1 MVSAVAGVPLNYA
14 GGRDQVDKDVLDAYP
29 DKEAGS
35 VLRRVP
41 GVYFIPENG
50 NDARIHI
57 GLRGNDPRRSGLTA
71 VLVDGIPVAEAPY
84 GNTDI
89 DGLPIALE
97 RVDRVDVI
105 RGGASVRYGPNAAG
119 GVVNFLTADVPL
131 TPQMTTGFRVG
142 SFGERSMWTSVGGT
156 YGRLGALVNGVYKE
170 GDGFRERGDYSDRDG
185 SIKLR
190 YALSDTEA
198 LQAYFSRFSE
208 PHANQSGGL
217 SQADYDA
224 DPWQSTRQDNFFRF
238 DTNRYV
244 VQYERQID
252 EDTRFELRT
261 WLQEGTRILA
271 DVRPVLAP
279 YTQARAQNS
288 AFSSKAIEALYG
300 WSDEIGGLQH
310 TFFHSARYLQETNDE
325 LYTRS
330 DLLTGAPLD
339 PDLNANFEGRA
350 FALFNEDRIALN
362 DQLDWALGFRVESIG
377 MSGVS
382 NEDQNQIFKN
392 YDVFLPETSL
402 TWQLQP
408 ETAVYA
414 SYQQTFYPP
423 QYETGFDPAS
433 VLYAPIDPES
443 ADAYELGLRSREIDG
458 LEATLAAFYTHYADK
473 IDFLNTPDGKVPIN
487 SGNARSVGVEAS
499 LSYDLGVP
507 FAALEGLS
515 TYATLTEQSSKITS
529 GDNDGNDTPDAPRHL
544 ASWGLLYQHFA
555 SGLWGRLGG
564 SYSSSSFRDAANTP
578 VGTADG
584 LNGPVP
590 AFTLWDAA
598 VGWRERAD
606 GSGFSVAVGVTN
618 ALDEDYFRRFATGIY
633 PGAPRQYSA
642 TISYTLYF

>member
-1 MVSAVAGVPLNYA
+1 MSAVAGVPLNYA

-217 SQADYDA
+217 
-224 DPWQSTRQDNFFRF
+224 
-238 DTNRYV
+238 
-244 VQYERQID
+244 
-252 EDTRFELRT
+252 
-261 WLQEGTRILA
+261 
-271 DVRPVLAP
+271 
-279 YTQARAQNS
+279 
-288 AFSSKAIEALYG
+288 
-300 WSDEIGGLQH
+300 
-310 TFFHSARYLQETNDE
+310 
-325 LYTRS
+325 
-330 DLLTGAPLD
+330 
-339 PDLNANFEGRA
+339 
-350 FALFNEDRIALN
+350 
-362 DQLDWALGFRVESIG
+362 
-377 MSGVS
+377 
-382 NEDQNQIFKN
+382 
-392 YDVFLPETSL
+392 
-402 TWQLQP
+402 
-408 ETAVYA
+408 
-414 SYQQTFYPP
+414 
-423 QYETGFDPAS
+423 
-433 VLYAPIDPES
+433 
-443 ADAYELGLRSREIDG
+443 
-458 LEATLAAFYTHYADK
+458 
-473 IDFLNTPDGKVPIN
+473 
-487 SGNARSVGVEAS
+487 
-499 LSYDLGVP
+499 
-507 FAALEGLS
+507 
-515 TYATLTEQSSKITS
+515 
-529 GDNDGNDTPDAPRHL
+529 
-544 ASWGLLYQHFA
+544 
-555 SGLWGRLGG
+555 
-564 SYSSSSFRDAANTP
+564 
-578 VGTADG
+578 
-584 LNGPVP
+584 
-590 AFTLWDAA
+590 
-598 VGWRERAD
+598 
-606 GSGFSVAVGVTN
+606 
-618 ALDEDYFRRFATGIY
+618 
-633 PGAPRQYSA
+633 
-642 TISYTLYF
+642 